1 MKTVDAAVDDLLS
14 VALAAHRGL
23 DHWRRFGSVSANL
36 VTAGQLW
43 DIKGIGQEDTR
54 RHIQVS
60 LRTEWLS
67 LAPFGDP
74 SWRMVFTPSRVA
86 IRARDGRLVA
96 ERMDPRS
103 SFAGHELN
111 TPWDPLHRA
120 YWNGYTLWTYLTTP
134 FLLAEPGFEISVIPP
149 WHESDEV
156 WSGLR
161 ARFPSRIASHSAE
174 QDFYFGEDHL
184 LRRHDYRVDVA
195 GGFAAA
201 HYVSD
206 YVESSGLKFPTKR
219 RAYMRDERLQ
229 PIRERLMIA
238 IDFDHL
244 ELDRADVYETVREA

>member
-14 VALAAHRGL
+14 VALAAHGGL

-111 TPWDPLHRA
+111 TPWDPQHCA

-149 WHESDEV
+149 GTRVMRFGRVCGQDSRHESQATLRSKISTLV
-156 WSGLR
+156 KTTFFGGTTTALTLPVASRPLTTYPITWS
-161 ARFPSRIASHSAE
+161 
-174 QDFYFGEDHL
+174 Q
-184 LRRHDYRVDVA
+184 
-195 GGFAAA
+195 
-201 HYVSD
+201 
-206 YVESSGLKFPTKR
+206 
-219 RAYMRDERLQ
+219 
-229 PIRERLMIA
+229 
-238 IDFDHL
+238 
-244 ELDRADVYETVREA
+244 AD